1 MINVTQGNPVPL
13 RIQLEKGGVV
23 FDLSDSSDI
32 SVTIV
37 GAKVSKRLDEPVVV
51 DGSINVTVPAT
62 MGTGF
67 YGIEIKGT
75 RFNKPWRTK
84 YARVLELTDIT
95 TLSNNG
101 KVKYIGEGDYFDI
114 VMTVDLY
121 ESGESSEVLEELKR
135 LRGEVASLTGEL
147 AEKDEVISKKD
158 AVIAQKEEVIS
169 GKDEVIS
176 GLEGDLQES
185 QQQLSD
191 MTDERDKA
199 TLFIGSYLG
208 GGADIEV
215 PGRGELNIRYGSL
228 EVPAG
233 IAEIGGNAF
242 RLRDNIINIDLG
254 DVQVISNYAFRES
267 SIQSVRGENVTLLGE
282 SCFRDCFNLVDVYLP
297 NANGSPQ
304 VGGLF
309 YGCRTLESISLP
321 SLTTCAASAFYN
333 CSNLKNVYLPKLT
346 NVGNATFQNCSE
358 LEEISLPSL
367 ISLSPNTFLNCNK
380 LRKVDFTNLAGI
392 TSATSNSNI
401 EVIILRRSILA
412 TLSSTGYIN
421 NTCTVY
427 VPDELVDEYKAASNW
442 KNHAGQ
448 IKGLSEYVE

>member
-13 RIQLEKGGVV
+13 RIQLKKGGVV

-51 DGSINVTVPAT
+51 DGSIKVTVPAT
-62 MGTGF
+62 MGAGF

-121 ESGESSEVLEELKR
+121 ESGESSEVLEELAR

-147 AEKDEVISKKD
+147 ADMEAEIQEKD
-158 AVIAQKEEVIS
+158 AVIARKDAVIS
-169 GKDEVIS
+169 EKEAVIS

-215 PGRGELNIRYGSL
+215 PGRGELNIRYGTI

-233 IAEIGGNAF
+233 ITEIGTGVF
-242 RLRDNIINIDLG
+242 RERTDIQRIDFG
-254 DVQVISNYAFRES
+254 DVEVIGGYTCYNCTTL
-267 SIQSVRGENVTLLGE
+267 QSVRAENAVNVGE
-282 SCFRDCFNLVDVYLP
+282 SAFRGCSSLTDVHLPNFTSVTGNSQFNNCTSLVTVSLPNLVSAGQSVF
-297 NANGSPQ
+297 A
-304 VGGLF
+304 
-309 YGCRTLESISLP
+309 GCRS
-321 SLTTCAASAFYN
+321 
-333 CSNLKNVYLPKLT
+333 LKNVSLPRLRT
-346 NVGNATFQNCSE
+346 ASNSFFQNCNE

-367 ISLSPNTFLNCNK
+367 VTLGSGMFTGCES
-380 LRKVDFTNLAGI
+380 LRKVEFASLTGI
-392 TSATSNSNI
+392 SVNAPLSTVETL
-401 EVIILRRSILA
+401 ILHRDTMV
-412 TLSSTGYIN
+412 TLSNTGYIS

-427 VPDELVDEYKAASNW
+427 VPDELIDTYKTATNW
-442 KNHAGQ
+442 RNHAEQ
-448 IKGLSEYVE
+448 IRGSSEYVE